1 MKWILLSLTLLSL
14 NSFAHDIE
22 DKDILKGCIAI
33 GVISPQVC
41 PLEKEASKKA
51 NEAYEQDRSW
61 QNLAEVVKTKAMI
74 VKCYSLYNAV
84 CVTSM
89 KQTINEFY

>member
-1 MKWILLSLTLLSL
+1 MKWTLLLTLISF

-22 DKDILKGCIAI
+22 DKDILKGCIAT
-33 GVISPQVC
+33 GLISPQVC
-41 PLEKEASKKA
+41 PSEKEASKLA
-51 NEAYEQDRSW
+51 NEAYAQDRSW
-61 QNLAEVVKTKAMI
+61 SNLAEVVKTKAVL
-74 VKCYSLYNAV
+74 VKCYSLYNTV